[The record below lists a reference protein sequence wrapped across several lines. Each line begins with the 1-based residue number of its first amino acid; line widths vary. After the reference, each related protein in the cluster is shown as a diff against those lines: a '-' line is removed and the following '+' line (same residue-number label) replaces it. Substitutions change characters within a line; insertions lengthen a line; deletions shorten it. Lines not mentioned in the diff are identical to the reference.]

1 MVSQKKV
8 MSLLLLEG
16 VKKKINCCTYL
27 EKNLRKKIFE
37 KLVIKSD
44 KVRNICWAR
53 LGLGPRLKC
62 LHTLCKLIL
71 FAKTDHVIMQEGD
84 WINIRSK
91 PLFKSQ
97 FNE

>member
-1 MVSQKKV
+1 MTYQKYQKK
-8 MSLLLLEG
+8 
-16 VKKKINCCTYL
+16 
-27 EKNLRKKIFE
+27 NLTKEIFISM
-37 KLVIKSD
+37 IKCD

-91 PLFKSQ
+91 PQFKSQ